1 LKRPELQWVEENDGD
16 RRREGSALAEGGG
29 AGARGLTQGPE
40 QLPDDEV
47 ELPQLSAWAG
57 SHRSCG
63 FAAEQRW
70 RNAAAQRLGT
80 SGALGLE
87 AALVGIGSKEV
98 AGE

>member
-1 LKRPELQWVEENDGD
+1 LKRPELQWAEENDDG
-16 RRREGSALAEGGG
+16 RRRNGSALAERGG

-47 ELPQLSAWAG
+47 ELPQLLAWAG
-57 SHRSCG
+57 NHRSCG

-70 RNAAAQRLGT
+70 GNAATQRLGT

-87 AALVGIGSKEV
+87 AALVGLGSREV